1 MRFTPIGRR
10 AFVGL
15 MSATFL
21 TTAVH
26 AQDDV
31 LPDGPITIVVPFA
44 AGGATDVV
52 GRLVAAELGERI
64 GHNVLVENVAGAGG
78 TLGASRVAMAE
89 PDGATLLMGTVA
101 THAIQPAISV
111 AAPYD
116 PVADF
121 TPISLLATVPNV
133 LLVNNDVEA
142 KTTAELVALLKANP
156 DEYNYGSSGIGAP
169 THLSGE
175 LFKLKAG
182 VQMEHIPYSG
192 GGPAMTDL
200 VGGQIPILFDVLT
213 GAAGFIMSDSVR
225 PLAVTTKERSPAF
238 PDVPTVAESGV
249 EGLGDYETYT
259 WNAIFAPAGL
269 PQPVVDLLSKELA
282 AVLEDPETR
291 AKLVE
296 LSANPVGSTPE
307 ELADLVKSENAKWSE
322 VISSAGIVMQ

>member
-15 MSATFL
+15 LSATFL
-21 TTAVH
+21 TTAAQ

-64 GHNVLVENVAGAGG
+64 GRVVLVDNVAGAGG
-78 TLGASRVAMAE
+78 TLGAGRVAKQE
-89 PDGATLLMGTVA
+89 PTGSTLLMGTVA
-101 THAIQPAISV
+101 THAIQPAISASV
-111 AAPYD
+111 TYD

-133 LLVNNDVEA
+133 LLVNKDVEA
-142 KTTAELVALLKANP
+142 ATTAELVALLKANP
-156 DEYNYGSSGIGAP
+156 DQYNYGSSGIGAP

-175 LFKLKAG
+175 LFKMKAD
-182 VQMEHIPYSG
+182 VQMEHIPYPG

-200 VGGQIPILFDVLT
+200 IGGQIPILFDVLT
-213 GAAGFIMSDSVR
+213 GAAGFIKSDAVR

-238 PDVPTVAESGV
+238 PDIPTVAESGV
-249 EGLGDYETYT
+249 EGLADYETYT

-269 PQPVVDLLSKELA
+269 PQPIVDYLSKEFA
-282 AVLEDPETR
+282 AVIADPETH

-296 LSANPVGSTPE
+296 LSANPVGSTPQ
-307 ELADLVKSENAKWSE
+307 ELADLVKSENEKWSE
-322 VISSAGIVMQ
+322 VITSAGIMMQ